1 MYWKAHLLLTN
12 TYYTNDNMNK
22 KTYGFK
28 SKHHPGIIKQLETFE
43 KELFDIASSLKSRNT
58 TEGFQNQLKEDIS
71 SINSS
76 PDVLIFADKTN
87 NIKQHQNNTKTL
99 KRQRNETYKNSSDLL
114 WKSQLTWKPSMLPR
128 S

>member
-99 KRQRNETYKNSSDLL
+99 KRQRNETYKNSSDFCE
-114 WKSQLTWKPSMLPR
+114 KVN
-128 S
+128 